1 MTTKTLTTLLLAFVL
16 GAPSVAQDLSY
27 RLEVFDVRFL
37 VAPGEAVSFE
47 AELPLWGMYP
57 DVGSGVRRVRRTEGR
72 LSLDS
77 VADLVRE
84 NVASE
89 TWGNEG
95 CQIRPAAGY
104 IACRNKQSVLDEI
117 GTFLDYLHRAVARS
131 ISVDVWRLPASGA
144 PVAGV
149 VTAEVATRL
158 IAHPSATVAGKLEL
172 ASNRP
177 GRLRAGHLITFLGD
191 YDVEV
196 AEEAQVAD
204 PRMFVLRDGL
214 DLQLGAWNTPDGSI
228 ILRVSGRDSSLE
240 KLAKRDTASTWVG
253 QLQLPVV
260 DSQVVSGSG
269 IVQSGGG
276 IVLGAAQGDGDS
288 VFFVRARAGAIPDL
302 GPGGGCAL
310 IPAGA
315 AAVSLRQLGPLTV
328 GMPSRSGTDPMGLEG
343 ADAPEEERILQV
355 DSLIEMVRGHVDPD
369 GWDEDP
375 SWALWTAGDNLFVR
389 APKEVIA
396 GARTLATELND
407 AHLTNVGLEFRI
419 GVLDAQR
426 TRAVSTGQADLAA
439 VAGLLDTKA
448 WVATLAGA
456 GFRQFLGR
464 EMAYL
469 KDHDVEIAQKATIA
483 DPVISTLFGGIAFQ
497 GTAVTAG
504 AGKVGLR
511 GEFIIQD
518 VVGEVVPIDG
528 NTNDIGVVD
537 VPRTSTTRAN
547 VAQILENG
555 RWVVLQLALRPDRE
569 GSLAILVRARL

>member
-1 MTTKTLTTLLLAFVL
+1 MTIHTLRTLLLASLLL
-16 GAPSVAQDLSY
+16 GTCGAQNPSHPFAT
-27 RLEVFDVRFL
+27 FDVRFL
-37 VAPGEAVSFE
+37 LAPGVSVPFD
-47 AELPLWGMYP
+47 AELPLWGLYP
-57 DVGSGVRRVRRTEGR
+57 DAGSDVRRGRRTEGR

-77 VADLVRE
+77 VADLVRA
-84 NVASE
+84 NVAPE
-89 TWGNEG
+89 TWDNEG
-95 CQIRPAAGY
+95 CQIRPASGS
-104 IACRNKQSVLDEI
+104 IVCRNEQSVLAEI
-117 GTFLDYLHRAVARS
+117 RAFVDYLHRAVGRS

-144 PVAGV
+144 PAAGV
-149 VTAEVATRL
+149 VTAEVATGL

-172 ASNRP
+172 GSNRP

-214 DLQLGAWNTPDGSI
+214 DLQLGVWNTPDGRV

-240 KLAKRDTASTWVG
+240 KLVKRDTASTWVG

-269 IVQSGGG
+269 VVESGGG
-276 IVLGAAQGDGDS
+276 IVLGAAQGDGDT
-288 VFFVRARAGAIPDL
+288 VFFVRVRSEAIPDL
-302 GPGGGCAL
+302 GPGGGCAF

-315 AAVSLRQLGPLTV
+315 AAVSFQQMGPLRV
-328 GMPSRSGTDPMGLEG
+328 GVPSRSGFDPSGIDG
-343 ADAPEEERILQV
+343 VDVPEEDRILEV

-396 GARTLATELND
+396 GARALATALND
-407 AHLTNVGLEFRI
+407 THLTNVGLEFRI
-419 GVLDAQR
+419 GVLDAER

-456 GFRQFLGR
+456 GFRQLLGR
-464 EMAYL
+464 ETAYL

-483 DPVISTLFGGIAFQ
+483 DPVVATLFAGVAFQ
-497 GTAVTAG
+497 GRAVSAG
-504 AGKVGLR
+504 LGKVGLT
-511 GEFIIQD
+511 GEFLIQD
-518 VVGEVVPIDG
+518 VVGEVAPIDG
-528 NTNDIGVVD
+528 NANDIGVVD
-537 VPRTSTTRAN
+537 IPRTSTTRAN
-547 VAQILENG
+547 VAQILEDG
-555 RWVVLQLALRPDRE
+555 RWAVLRLASRPEGE